1 MIQPSER
8 VFVDTGAWIAL
19 AITRDP
25 YHERARLGWESLLA
39 QGAKIFTS
47 LPVVLETFTYLD
59 RRGSRELALQWK
71 TSLDSVKRLS
81 ILMLSAAEFEAA
93 WPYLYR
99 KEFHKLGLVD
109 ATSFALMRKHKIRA
123 ALAFDIH
130 FSIAGFRFAS

>member
-1 MIQPSER
+1 MISPAEK

-25 YHERARLGWESLLA
+25 YHERARSGWSLLLE

-71 TSLDSVKRLS
+71 KSLDSVKRLS
-81 ILMLSAAEFEAA
+81 VLTISSIDFESA

-109 ATSFALMRKHKIRA
+109 ATSFVLMRKHKIKI

>member
-1 MIQPSER
+1 M
-8 VFVDTGAWIAL
+8 

-25 YHERARLGWESLLA
+25 YHDRARMGWSSLLA
-39 QGAKIFTS
+39 QGAKIVTS

-59 RRGSRELALQWK
+59 QRGSREPALQWK
-71 TSLDSVKRLS
+71 KSLDSVKRFSILS
-81 ILMLSAAEFEAA
+81 ISNAEFEIA

-99 KEFHKLGLVD
+99 REFHKLGLVD
-109 ATSFALMRKHKIRA
+109 ATSFVLMRKHKIKV